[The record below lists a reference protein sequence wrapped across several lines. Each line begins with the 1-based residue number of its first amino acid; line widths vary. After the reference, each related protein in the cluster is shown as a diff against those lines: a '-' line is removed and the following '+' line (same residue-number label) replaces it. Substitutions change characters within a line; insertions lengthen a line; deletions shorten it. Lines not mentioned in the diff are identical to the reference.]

1 MECAVDG
8 GSWLIPNRAALFF
21 SLRCAVLLWSG
32 PMSQLRSMYRTG
44 QATMCTEQ
52 RLDFQL
58 CLKVKAAAMK
68 DPEGARVS
76 ADGQPASRSSHSH
89 QSSALRAAILSIYP
103 DAIAYPIAQP
113 TAWSGTYERRAD
125 WHVAVV

>member
-1 MECAVDG
+1 
-8 GSWLIPNRAALFF
+8 
-21 SLRCAVLLWSG
+21 
-32 PMSQLRSMYRTG
+32 MSQLRSMYRTG

-58 CLKVKAAAMK
+58 CLNVKAAAMK

-76 ADGQPASRSSHSH
+76 ADGQPASRSSHGQ

-103 DAIAYPIAQP
+103 DAIANSVAHTSDALTLVLLFTCRCSRAGHAARRSRRQGGSATSHLEDAHGAAGTVP
-113 TAWSGTYERRAD
+113 TAG
-125 WHVAVV
+125 